1 MVFRAIWEEQ
11 KISHAPFVM
20 LLSPRA
26 FQIEHLLIFLEE
38 MFSDERDLML
48 ELVNQNFNWACWFCH
63 RSFLPSPVK
72 GTEELVCS
80 WAHSLGSAQQASSHY
95 DWEAGVHLFQSE
107 SSGSSGSWWQAEDFT
122 WDNECCCNCARPTV
136 RVLLQRHH
144 RSPALGTRRRDAT
157 RTADVY
163 WGTSAGQA

>member
-26 FQIEHLLIFLEE
+26 FQLEHLLIFLEE
-38 MFSDERDLML
+38 MFSDKRDRML
-48 ELVNQNFNWACWFCH
+48 ELVNQNFNWARWFCH

-80 WAHSLGSAQQASSHY
+80 WAHSLGSAQQARG
-95 DWEAGVHLFQSE
+95 AGLRARAPLPTLGLRASASAFPSQSRQVCRQPLGK
-107 SSGSSGSWWQAEDFT
+107 SLAMWGVMK
-122 WDNECCCNCARPTV
+122 CH
-136 RVLLQRHH
+136 VLLARETRWGERWHG
-144 RSPALGTRRRDAT
+144 GT
-157 RTADVY
+157 
-163 WGTSAGQA
+163 GG

>member
-1 MVFRAIWEEQ
+1 MLSSQDCEAGEDVEKIGSLIWNYYNLHGVQ
-11 KISHAPFVM
+11 SNLGGAKNITAPFVV

-80 WAHSLGSAQQASSHY
+80 WAHSLGSAQQARSHY
-95 DWEAGVHLFQSE
+95 D
-107 SSGSSGSWWQAEDFT
+107 
-122 WDNECCCNCARPTV
+122 
-136 RVLLQRHH
+136 
-144 RSPALGTRRRDAT
+144 
-157 RTADVY
+157 
-163 WGTSAGQA
+163 